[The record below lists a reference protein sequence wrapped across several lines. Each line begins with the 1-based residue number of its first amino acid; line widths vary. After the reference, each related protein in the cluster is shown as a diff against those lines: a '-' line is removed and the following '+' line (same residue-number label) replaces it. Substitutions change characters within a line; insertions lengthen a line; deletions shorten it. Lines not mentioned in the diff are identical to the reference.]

1 MPPPA
6 TCRLPTRTDR
16 PKSVPKAPAAH
27 RHAESE
33 RHALVI
39 GAGLAGAAVC
49 AVLARS
55 GWRLTLV
62 DAAHGPAQAASSL
75 PVGMLSPHVTRA
87 PTPLSRLSLLGVA
100 DTRAEL
106 ERLVPQ
112 GHGWQACEVDNLGH
126 DAGRWPAA
134 LVRPAALVN
143 AWLDEAGRLVPLT
156 TRWNQSVAQLRE
168 SSADAAAPSFW
179 TALGP
184 DGSSIAQAPVVV
196 VCAAFGSLSILS
208 GEGAGLLP
216 PDALPLRPVKGQ
228 MSLAELTGEPLA
240 DRPQRDNGVHVPCYE
255 DVGLAPEWPTR
266 IWAMGSTYVRGDA
279 GTEVTDAEHE
289 RNAHSLLAMNPMAC
303 ARFREAAQANRLLG
317 WAQARCASLDRL
329 PLAGA
334 VPDTSALLP
343 MMRLANRRARPGLS
357 DVPRLPG
364 LYMLGALGSRGITLA
379 HWCAKA
385 LAARIHGLP
394 FEEGPPDLLAAI
406 DPARFAWKQARRG

>member
-1 MPPPA
+1 M
-6 TCRLPTRTDR
+6 
-16 PKSVPKAPAAH
+16 PKASAAH
-27 RHAESE
+27 RHAQSE

-62 DAAHGPAQAASSL
+62 DAAPGPARAASSL

-112 GHGWQACEVDNLGH
+112 GRGWQACEVDNLGH

-143 AWLDEAGRLVPLT
+143 AWLDEAGRLAQLT
-156 TRWNQSVAQLRE
+156 ARWNQPVAHLHRRP
-168 SSADAAAPSFW
+168 ANTATDHPSW

-184 DGSSIAQAPVVV
+184 DGTLIAQAPVAV
-196 VCAAFGSLSILS
+196 VCAAFGSLSLLS
-208 GEGAGLLP
+208 GEGVDLP

-240 DRPQRDNGVHVPCYE
+240 DRPQRDNGIHVPIYE
-255 DVGLAPEWPTR
+255 DAGLAPEWPTR

-279 GTEVTDAEHE
+279 GTEVTHAEHE

-317 WAQARCASLDRL
+317 WAQVRCASLDRL

-334 VPDTSALLP
+334 VPDTDALLR
-343 MMRLANRRARPGLS
+343 MMCTQVHRRARPGLP

-379 HWCAKA
+379 HWCARA
-385 LAARIHGLP
+385 LAARIQGLP
-394 FEEGPPDLLAAI
+394 FNEGGPDLLAAI
-406 DPARFAWKQARRG
+406 DPARFAWRQARKR